1 MYKLILMVDMNLE
14 KTIFIIRNKLRFL
27 TVEEVVFK
35 CFDSNYLIARM
46 AILELINR
54 NPTNINLDDSIIRQV
69 INKMTIEDIWS
80 IASSKSNTKL
90 FLLAYE
96 RLSDILEYY
105 DRIYEKEQLKEKLKL
120 L

>member
-1 MYKLILMVDMNLE
+1 
-14 KTIFIIRNKLRFL
+14 
-27 TVEEVVFK
+27 
-35 CFDSNYLIARM
+35 
-46 AILELINR
+46 
-54 NPTNINLDDSIIRQV
+54 
-69 INKMTIEDIWS
+69 MTIEDIWS

-105 DRIYEKEQLKEKLKL
+105 DRIYEKEKLKEKLKL

>member
-14 KTIFIIRNKLRFL
+14 KTIFIIRNKLNFL

-96 RLSDILEYY
+96 RLSDILVYY
-105 DRIYEKEQLKEKLKL
+105 DRIYEIEQLKERLKL

>member
-69 INKMTIEDIWS
+69 INKMTIGVLQVVKVILS
-80 IASSKSNTKL
+80 Y
-90 FLLAYE
+90 FYLLMK
-96 RLSDILEYY
+96 D
-105 DRIYEKEQLKEKLKL
+105 
-120 L
+120 